1 MAAGSSM
8 RDDPGCVVYL
18 KGQSQGVWL
27 PGAGRE
33 DFVEYCVYVER
44 IIRQHGARRVVWDG
58 DPPEAHAFAERFP
71 ELFCRLSALTVQ
83 DAAGGEAR
91 PLLDEIKAYRLKGC
105 TQELQAE
112 ILKSQCLSPNPA

>member
-1 MAAGSSM
+1 M
-8 RDDPGCVVYL
+8 RDAGCVVYL

-33 DFVEYCVYVER
+33 DFEEYCDYVER

-71 ELFCRLSALTVQ
+71 ELFCRLSALTVRE
-83 DAAGGEAR
+83 GGEAR

-105 TQELQAE
+105 TQELEAE
-112 ILKSQCLSPNPA
+112 ILKSQYPRPNPNV